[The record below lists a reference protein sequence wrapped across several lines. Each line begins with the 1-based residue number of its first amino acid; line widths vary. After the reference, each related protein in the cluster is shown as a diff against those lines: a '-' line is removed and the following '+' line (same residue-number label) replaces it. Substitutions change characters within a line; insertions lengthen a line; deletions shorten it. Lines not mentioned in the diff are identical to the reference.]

1 MIKQRNGKYF
11 FRPSTSKR
19 ENQQT
24 KIFKLLMN
32 GRKLTR
38 IESVSLAQCYK
49 LPTRISEINDALTDL
64 MGAPFEVSSESLTTS
79 HNGHVYRYFLT
90 LQQREA
96 IENKLSEMTV
106 AA

>member
-1 MIKQRNGKYF
+1 MIKRKKDEWVI
-11 FRPSTSKR
+11 RPIQSKI

-32 GRKLTR
+32 GKKLTR
-38 IESVSLAQCYK
+38 IESVAFAQCYK
-49 LPTRISEINDALTDL
+49 LPTRVGEINEALTGL
-64 MGAPFEVSSESLTTS
+64 MGVPFEVSSERVTTN
-79 HNGHVYRYFLT
+79 HNGFVYRYFLT

-96 IENKLSEMTV
+96 IENKLNEMTV